1 MATSLNMAD
10 FPIAVEENDAIDEE
24 NDAIDIFH
32 HIGRIVLS
40 ASLERF

>member
-1 MATSLNMAD
+1 MDTSFNMAGASTAD
-10 FPIAVEENDAIDEE
+10 EENDAIDED